1 MKATLEF
8 DLNDADDRIAHLRCV
23 KSDDLAYV
31 LWSILTNMESS
42 VVSEVNNFEA
52 DSDPS
57 DGVYA
62 AFRNIREL
70 CHDKGINIDD
80 LIC

>member
-1 MKATLEF
+1 MEVIFK
-8 DLNDADDRIAHLRCV
+8 LNMDDVQDRITHRRFV
-23 KSDDLAYV
+23 KSHDMAIVLFQILANLEKKVNQEV
-31 LWSILTNMESS
+31 LS
-42 VVSEVNNFEA
+42 FEA

-70 CHDKGINIDD
+70 CDSHGIKLED
-80 LIC
+80 LD